1 MNMLNKDNEDGKEL
15 KKAKTGYEKFTAGVA
30 VGIIASCLMFTAV
43 YGGRYIISHLTGNGF
58 ATADIS
64 EKDVENKLEKLS
76 SLIGEYYLYEEEYD
90 KEQLIDGIYSGYI
103 SALGDPY
110 SKYYNE
116 EETKKL
122 YESNAG
128 EFTGIGAAV
137 SKNAETGFIDIAEV
151 YADTPAEKAGI
162 KDGDVLYQVD
172 GKDVSD
178 ESLDTVISWLRGE
191 KGTDVVLGI
200 IRDGEK
206 LDITVTIDTVDA
218 RTVTYEMKEDQVGY
232 LRISEF
238 DAVTYEQFK
247 DAFDDLENKGMEGLI
262 IDLRNNPGGNLD
274 TVTDI
279 LKLILPE
286 GVIVSTKDKYGN
298 VEEITGDGENEF
310 MKPLAVLV
318 NQKSASASEIFSG
331 AVQDYDVGT
340 IVGETTYGK
349 GVVQQIIGLGDGTC
363 VKLTIAEY
371 FTPNGRSINGNGVIP
386 DVVVEYEY
394 DENNPYSDS
403 QLEKAMEIIVS
414 EMEEKTE

>member
-1 MNMLNKDNEDGKEL
+1 MNMFNKEHNDRKEFV
-15 KKAKTGYEKFTAGVA
+15 KPKAGYEKFAAGA
-30 VGIIASCLMFTAV
+30 VLGFIVSCLIFTAV
-43 YGGRYIISHLTGNGF
+43 FGGRYMISHLTDNGF
-58 ATADIS
+58 ASADIS
-64 EKDVENKLEKLS
+64 EKDVQKKLDKLG
-76 SLIGEYYLYEEEYD
+76 SLIDKYYLYEDEYD

-116 EETKKL
+116 EETDKL

-137 SKNAETGFIDIAEV
+137 SKNSETGMIDVAKV
-151 YADTPAEKAGI
+151 YAGTPAEKAGL
-162 KDGDVLYQVD
+162 KDGDILYQVD

-178 ESLDTVISWLRGE
+178 ESIDTVISWLRGE
-191 KGTDVVLGI
+191 KGSDVVLGI

-206 LDITVTIDTVDA
+206 LDITVTLDTVDSQ
-218 RTVTYEMKEDQVGY
+218 TVTYEMKENKIGY

-238 DAVTYEQFK
+238 DAVTYGQYK
-247 DAFDDLENKGMEGLI
+247 DAFYSLEDQGMEGLV

-298 VEEITGDGENEF
+298 VEEITCDGENEF
-310 MKPLAVLV
+310 TKPLAVLV
-318 NQKSASASEIFSG
+318 NQKSASASEIFSA
-331 AVQDYDVGT
+331 AVQDYGAGT
-340 IVGETTYGK
+340 IVGMTTYGK
-349 GVVQQIIGLGDGTC
+349 GVVQQIVDLGDGTC

-371 FTPNGRSINGNGVIP
+371 FTPDGRSINGNGVIP
-386 DVVVEYEY
+386 DIEVEYEY
-394 DENNPYSDS
+394 DENNPYADS
-403 QLEKAMEIIVS
+403 QLDRAIEIVNGKIK
-414 EMEEKTE
+414 EKTE